1 MALPRRASIAGLL
14 MALALV
20 LVCLGS
26 RPAAADFRLCNN
38 TSSRVGIALGY
49 KDAEGW
55 TTEGWWNV
63 SSRACETLLR
73 GTLVARF
80 YYIYALD
87 YDRGGEWSGQAFMC
101 SRDKEFTIK
110 GTENCLAR
118 GFDRTGF
125 FEVDTGDQR
134 AWTVQLTDS
143 NEQPAPRLPG
153 LPAQQG
159 LPGQNGL
166 PGGLPALRSA
176 AGRATSAGHGARA
189 QAMRRLRRI
198 KILATLGP
206 ASSDSAMIRRLF
218 EAGADVFRINM
229 SHTPHDKMR
238 ELVKTIRNVE
248 SSYGRPIGILVDLQG
263 PKLRV
268 GSFKDGSIQLHNGE
282 TFVLDSDKTP
292 GDNTRVQLPHPEIL
306 AALKAGHALLLDDG
320 KVRLI
325 VEEAAPDR
333 AVTRVVIGGKMS
345 DRKGVSL
352 PDTDLPVSA
361 MTPKDRAD
369 LDAALETGIDWVA
382 LSFVQRAEDVTEA
395 KKMIRGRA
403 AVMAKIEKPQAIER
417 LGEILEVSDALMV
430 ARGDLGVELPLERVP
445 SLQKQMTRM
454 ARRAGKPVVIATQML
469 ESMIQSPVPTR
480 AEVSDVATAVY
491 EGADAI
497 MLSAESAAGKFPVEA
512 VSTMNRIGE
521 EVERDPTYR
530 DVIAAQRPEPEST
543 AGDAIADAARQIAET
558 LDLSAI
564 ICWTDSGSTAMRVA
578 RERPKP
584 PVVAITP
591 NLVTGRKL
599 SVVWGV
605 HCVVAEDAKD
615 QDDMV
620 DRAGSIAFRDGFAKA
635 GQRVIIVAGVP
646 LGTPGTTNM
655 VRIAYVG
662 PSSDA
667 NM

>member
-1 MALPRRASIAGLL
+1 
-14 MALALV
+14 
-20 LVCLGS
+20 
-26 RPAAADFRLCNN
+26 
-38 TSSRVGIALGY
+38 
-49 KDAEGW
+49 
-55 TTEGWWNV
+55 
-63 SSRACETLLR
+63 
-73 GTLVARF
+73 
-80 YYIYALD
+80 
-87 YDRGGEWSGQAFMC
+87 
-101 SRDKEFTIK
+101 
-110 GTENCLAR
+110 
-118 GFDRTGF
+118 
-125 FEVDTGDQR
+125 
-134 AWTVQLTDS
+134 
-143 NEQPAPRLPG
+143 
-153 LPAQQG
+153 
-159 LPGQNGL
+159 
-166 PGGLPALRSA
+166 
-176 AGRATSAGHGARA
+176 
-189 QAMRRLRRI
+189 MRRLRRI

-229 SHTPHDKMR
+229 SHTSHDKMR

-263 PKLRV
+263 PKLRL
-268 GSFKDGSIQLHNGE
+268 GSFAEGAIQLKNGE
-282 TFVLDSDKTP
+282 SFVLDSDKSP

-306 AALKAGHALLLDDG
+306 AALRPGDALLLDDG

-325 VEEAAPDR
+325 AEETSPER

-352 PDTDLPVSA
+352 PDTALPVSA

-369 LDAALETGIDWVA
+369 LEAALVTGVDWIA
-382 LSFVQRAEDVTEA
+382 LSFVQRAEDVLEA
-395 KKMIRGRA
+395 KKLIRGRA
-403 AVMAKIEKPQAIER
+403 AVMAKIEKPQAIDR
-417 LGEILEVSDALMV
+417 LPEIIEASDALMV

-445 SLQKQMTRM
+445 SLQKQMTRL
-454 ARRAGKPVVIATQML
+454 ARRAGKPVVVATQML

-530 DVIAAQRPEPEST
+530 GVLNAQRAEPEPT
-543 AGDAIADAARQIAET
+543 VGDAIADAARQIAET

-564 ICWTDSGSTAMRVA
+564 ICWTSSGSTALRVA

-599 SVVWGV
+599 SAVWGV
-605 HCVVAEDAKD
+605 HCVVAEDAHD

-662 PSSDA
+662 PNADPK
-667 NM
+667 M